1 MNYLVARVSDP
12 EQRKSLPGQKKRL
25 LAYAER
31 MKWVETKDFKYI
43 EFDETAFKEN
53 RRTFRELVIEPLKAE
68 TGLSVAVFDKIDRF
82 SRDSSSDEKSELTR
96 LYRTGKIE
104 MHFPSDNLY
113 IYKDSPA
120 PDLFRLDIGIALAAY
135 YSSAIRDNVKRRFD
149 QMLADGIWVGKAPIG
164 YLNYHE
170 TDGNGKLTKGIKIDT
185 ERNHLIRKG
194 FELRSTGLPYKSV
207 AKMMQKEG
215 IRSKN
220 KSAILGT
227 AHWEKILKDKFYI
240 GTMTYMGKQYS
251 HNYPTFIEPWL
262 WDKVQEANNK
272 RSNGRTKYNSKP
284 FLFKKLKCG
293 TCGYSITFDGPK
305 RGGNVYGRC
314 TEFGGGHDAEWF
326 NESILYEQ
334 VRAVLKSIR
343 VPEKLLPDLINEIE
357 KNHASEQKQYTSTK
371 ARLQKEY
378 DGLDCQVKELFE
390 DRKMFLTRPE
400 MFEEMVRA
408 KEVRQKEILQELE
421 DHSKGD
427 KAFVIGASY
436 ILDVCSRAVE
446 LFDAESS
453 KLEQKRFLID
463 FVLSNM
469 TMEGKNLKFT
479 LKDPF
484 NSIALMSKS
493 GNWCPG
499 LDSNQ

>member
-262 WDKVQEANNK
+262 WDL
-272 RSNGRTKYNSKP
+272 S
-284 FLFKKLKCG
+284 
-293 TCGYSITFDGPK
+293 
-305 RGGNVYGRC
+305 
-314 TEFGGGHDAEWF
+314 
-326 NESILYEQ
+326 
-334 VRAVLKSIR
+334 
-343 VPEKLLPDLINEIE
+343 LIHI
-357 KNHASEQKQYTSTK
+357 
-371 ARLQKEY
+371 
-378 DGLDCQVKELFE
+378 
-390 DRKMFLTRPE
+390 
-400 MFEEMVRA
+400 
-408 KEVRQKEILQELE
+408 
-421 DHSKGD
+421 
-427 KAFVIGASY
+427 
-436 ILDVCSRAVE
+436 
-446 LFDAESS
+446 
-453 KLEQKRFLID
+453 
-463 FVLSNM
+463 
-469 TMEGKNLKFT
+469 
-479 LKDPF
+479 
-484 NSIALMSKS
+484 
-493 GNWCPG
+493 
-499 LDSNQ
+499 